1 MVKKL
6 ILGVGNLLLTDEGIG
21 IHAIQR
27 ILDEKRLEEKS
38 LDGKRLGED
47 VEIVD
52 GGTAGLALLYYLEG
66 VETLV
71 IIDAVET
78 GGPPG
83 TIVRLAGDRIPAYMS
98 LKVSPHEIT
107 LPDFLAAARL
117 RDLYPKEVIVWG
129 MQPRSLDVGI
139 DLSPDLEAR
148 LDTLVGYVVNEV
160 GC

>member
-1 MVKKL
+1 MAKKL
-6 ILGVGNLLLTDEGIG
+6 VLGVGNLLLTDEGIG

-27 ILDEKRLEEKS
+27 ILEEKRLP
-38 LDGKRLGED
+38 ED
-47 VEIVD
+47 VDIVD

-66 VETLV
+66 VDTLV

-83 TIVRLAGDRIPAYMS
+83 TIIRLAGDRIPVYMS

-107 LPDFLAAARL
+107 LPDFLAAAQL

-129 MQPRSLDVGI
+129 MQPRSLEVGV
-139 DLSPDLEAR
+139 DLSPDVEAR
-148 LDTLVGYVVNEV
+148 LDTLVGHVVNELA
-160 GC
+160 C

>member
-1 MVKKL
+1 MAKKL
-6 ILGVGNLLLTDEGIG
+6 VLGVGNLLLTDEGIG

-27 ILDEKRLEEKS
+27 ILEE
-38 LDGKRLGED
+38 KRLGEEGLED
-47 VEIVD
+47 DIEIVD

-66 VETLV
+66 VERLV

-117 RDLYPKEVIVWG
+117 RDLYPKEVVVWG
-129 MQPRSLDVGI
+129 MQPRSLEVGVE
-139 DLSPDLEAR
+139 LSPDLEAR
-148 LDTLVGYVVNEV
+148 LDTLIGYVVNELA
-160 GC
+160 C

>member
-1 MVKKL
+1 MAKKL
-6 ILGVGNLLLTDEGIG
+6 VLGVGNLLLTDEGIG

-27 ILDEKRLEEKS
+27 ILGENRLGEKRL
-38 LDGKRLGED
+38 DED
-47 VEIVD
+47 LEIID

-66 VETLV
+66 VDKLV

-83 TIVRLAGDRIPAYMS
+83 TIVRLAGDRIPAYMA

-107 LPDFLAAARL
+107 LPDFLAAAQL

-129 MQPRSLDVGI
+129 MQPRSLEVGVE
-139 DLSPDLEAR
+139 LSPDVEAR
-148 LDTLVGYVVNEV
+148 LDTLVGYAMNEV